1 MKNKYIL
8 KLLVGVVIIILV
20 IMILNGEVKV
30 SENM

>member
-8 KLLVGVVIIILV
+8 KLLVGVVIIMLV